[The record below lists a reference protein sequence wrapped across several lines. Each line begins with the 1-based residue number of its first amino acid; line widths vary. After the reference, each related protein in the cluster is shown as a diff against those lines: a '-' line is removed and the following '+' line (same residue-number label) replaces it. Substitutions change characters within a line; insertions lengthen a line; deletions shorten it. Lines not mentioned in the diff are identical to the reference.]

1 MKKILITGASGFIGR
16 NLFEGLEQTY
26 NIYNP
31 ASKELNLF
39 DDNAV
44 SKYLKKNK
52 FSIVIHC
59 ATYNATRTSIK
70 ELTKVLDTN
79 LRMFFN
85 VARCNSYF
93 DRMFYFGSGAEYDMT
108 HYIPKMKEEYF
119 DTHVPTDDYGFSK
132 YIMAKHIS
140 STDNIY
146 DLRLFGCFGK
156 YEDWRIRFISNAICK
171 TIFNMD
177 ITLYKNAYF
186 DYLCVEDLVKIMKL
200 FIEKKNLKFK
210 HYNVCTGKSIDLL
223 SIAKIVRE
231 VSRKNLKIK
240 ITEKGFKKEY
250 SGNNKRLL
258 NEFGKV
264 SFTSLQ
270 SSIKELMEWYKS
282 HNNEII
288 KELL

>member
-16 NLFEGLEQTY
+16 NLSEGLEQTY

-31 ASKELNLF
+31 DSKELNLF

-59 ATYNATRTSIK
+59 ATHNATRTSTK
-70 ELTKVLDTN
+70 ELTKVLDRN

-108 HYIPKMKEEYF
+108 YYIPKMKEEYF

-177 ITLYKNAYF
+177 ITLYRNAYL
-186 DYLCVEDLVKIMKL
+186 DYLFVEDLVKIMKL

-240 ITEKGFKKEY
+240 ITKKGFKKEN
-250 SGNNKRLL
+250 SGSNKRLL

-264 SFTSLQ
+264 SFTSLR